1 MEAIDG
7 LNYLGLNEK
16 QAKIYMALLQFGQ
29 NTAYAIAE
37 TTNLKRPTVYVI
49 LEDLRI
55 KGLVRKIPH
64 AKKQLFSA
72 KAPDELLAESQE
84 RLNRAKTILPQL
96 LALTKS
102 EQRPKTYLFEGIKGI
117 EEALEMNLDKIV
129 QKELVGFY
137 AQTSNIPKSL
147 FSIFEKYNQKMKRLG
162 ISSRGIVPNH
172 PSLAVYRER
181 DKEFGRNM
189 KVIPFEMFSS
199 NNMVEVG
206 ESTIKI
212 ISFHD
217 LHAVIIENQG
227 IAQTFKQIFEMV
239 WKSGKIEERIN

>member
-1 MEAIDG
+1 MEAVDG

-72 KAPDELLAESQE
+72 KGPDEFIAESQD
-84 RLNRAKTILPQL
+84 RLDRAKTILPQL

-102 EQRPKTYLFEGIKGI
+102 EQRPRTYVFEGIRGI
-117 EEALEMNLDKIV
+117 EQALEMNLDKTTH
-129 QKELVGFY
+129 KEVIGFY
-137 AQTSNIPKSL
+137 AQTAGIPKEL
-147 FSIFEKYNQKMKRLG
+147 
-162 ISSRGIVPNH
+162 
-172 PSLAVYRER
+172 
-181 DKEFGRNM
+181 
-189 KVIPFEMFSS
+189 
-199 NNMVEVG
+199 
-206 ESTIKI
+206 
-212 ISFHD
+212 
-217 LHAVIIENQG
+217 
-227 IAQTFKQIFEMV
+227 
-239 WKSGKIEERIN
+239 